1 MLPYKFRSLN
11 FRSLNFRSLN
21 FRSGHWSRF
30 ATMLLLGCAL
40 SSLPAKSQPSQTN
53 QQPAERR
60 NDAKAATPDAQSP
73 QKKNPPS
80 GDQLAPDAAVI
91 TINGFCPG
99 GASNKEAPACST
111 KISKQQFSEMLASM
125 SFNPQMAN
133 NPVAIK
139 AFAESYVQAMLVADA
154 AEKAGLD
161 KDPQFET
168 LMRIIRV
175 RTLADAYRRQLQQK
189 NSNPTNDQIENY
201 YKQNMARFDEMELDR
216 VTIPLSNPKLTK
228 EAQADFR
235 QKAQSLATQARL
247 RLSKGEDPGKVQAE
261 TYRALG
267 LTPPLTTDL
276 GTKRRGSL
284 PAPLEQELFALKSGE
299 VSGVESDPSSLTI
312 YRVRSRV
319 TLPLDR
325 VRSEIVQDVQQR
337 EIQAAMQAITGGIKT
352 DFNDQYFKP
361 RTTPANIRPNAGG
374 PKSPPL
380 Q

>member
-11 FRSLNFRSLN
+11 L
-21 FRSGHWSRF
+21 RSGLTLRL

-53 QQPAERR
+53 QPAERR
-60 NDAKAATPDAQSP
+60 SDAKTATPDAQVTQTKVP
-73 QKKNPPS
+73 AS

-125 SFNPQMAN
+125 SFNPQMLN
-133 NPVAIK
+133 NPLAIK
-139 AFAESYVQAMLVADA
+139 SFAESYVQAMVVSDA
-154 AEKAGLD
+154 AEKAGMD

-168 LMRIIRV
+168 LMKIIRV

-201 YKQNMARFDEMELDR
+201 YKQNMAKFDEMELDR
-216 VTIPLSNPKLTK
+216 VAIPLSNPKLTK

-235 QKAQSLATQARL
+235 QKAQALATQARL
-247 RLSKGEDPGKVQAE
+247 RLTAGEDPGKVQAE
-261 TYRALG
+261 TYRTLG

-276 GTKRRGSL
+276 GSKRRGSL
-284 PAPLEQELFALKSGE
+284 PAQLEQELFALKSGE
-299 VSGVESDPSSLTI
+299 VSAVEPDPSSLTI
-312 YRVRSRV
+312 YKVRSRV

-325 VRSEIVQDVQQR
+325 VKSEIAQDIQQR

-361 RTTPANIRPNAGG
+361 RTTPANIRPNTGA

-380 Q
+380 R